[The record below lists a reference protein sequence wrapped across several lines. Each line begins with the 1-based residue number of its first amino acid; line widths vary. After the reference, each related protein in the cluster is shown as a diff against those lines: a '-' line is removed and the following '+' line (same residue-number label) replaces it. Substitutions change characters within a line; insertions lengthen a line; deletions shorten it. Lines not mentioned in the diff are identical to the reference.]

1 LCELETLDVLALN
14 CEQRGPFNS
23 ISEQTPPIPLLASIF
38 NAYMSVFTNYTEHF
52 VLYYLYSQ
60 E

>member
-1 LCELETLDVLALN
+1 LETLDVLALN